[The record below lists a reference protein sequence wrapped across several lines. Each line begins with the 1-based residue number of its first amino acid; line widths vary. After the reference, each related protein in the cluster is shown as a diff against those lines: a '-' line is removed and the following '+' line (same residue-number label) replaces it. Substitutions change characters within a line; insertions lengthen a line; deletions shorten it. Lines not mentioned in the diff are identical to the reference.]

1 MSESDKGFI
10 KMIAHFSILLMNL
23 KTNFVE
29 VHMSE
34 IHTAI
39 NH

>member
-1 MSESDKGFI
+1 MSESDIGFI
-10 KMIAHFSILLMNL
+10 EMIAHFFILLMNL
-23 KTNFVE
+23 ETNFVE
-29 VHMSE
+29 VHVSE